1 MIASLFVYGG
11 ISAIRSPKVRAQRAE
26 PVADLIRKAAPQ
38 TPVDAATLVR
48 VNGAIHVGAGLA
60 LATGRVP
67 RLSAAALAITMPP
80 TTLSGHR
87 FWEETDPAARANQK
101 VHFLKNLAIT
111 GGLLLSTL
119 DPDPQKKFIARRAK
133 DKVVEASETVQAQLG
148 R

>member
-11 ISAIRSPKVRAQRAE
+11 VSAIKSPQGRARAAE
-26 PVADLIRKAAPQ
+26 PVADLMRKAAPQ
-38 TPVDAATLVR
+38 TPVDTANLVR
-48 VNGAIHVGAGLA
+48 INGAIHVGAGLA

-67 RLSAAALAITMPP
+67 RLSAAALALTMPP

-87 FWEETDPAARANQK
+87 FWEETDPAARTNQTI
-101 VHFLKNLAIT
+101 HFLKNLAIT

-119 DPDPQKKFIARRAK
+119 DPEPNKKFIARRAK

>member
-11 ISAIRSPKVRAQRAE
+11 ISAIKSPKVRAQRAE

-38 TPVDAATLVR
+38 TRVDTATLVR
-48 VNGAIHVGAGLA
+48 VNGAVHVGAGLA
-60 LATGRVP
+60 LATGRAP
-67 RLSAAALAITMPP
+67 RLSAAALALTMPP

-87 FWEETDPAARANQK
+87 FWEETDPAARTNQTI
-101 VHFLKNLAIT
+101 HFLKNLAIT

-119 DPDPQKKFIARRAK
+119 DPEPKKKFIARRAK